1 VSESAPE
8 PSDSPVEY
16 IQHHITNW
24 CLGCDPKTHE
34 PASVIDFSV
43 VFLDTIFFSILI
55 AGLLM
60 WVARRIGKNLSLEN
74 PGRVQNALEAIL
86 DFTHKTIQD
95 IFPRTNPIVGP
106 LAFTIFIW
114 VFMLNFMD
122 LLPVDLLPAAA
133 QWIGSTFFGVPE
145 HEVYFRI
152 VPTANLDTTFALALS
167 VFALIIYYNIKIKGP
182 GGYIKTFLTHPFG
195 IYLAPVNII
204 MTAVEELAKP
214 LSLGLRLFGNMFAGE
229 LLFVLIALLSF
240 SWLVMPVQV
249 VLGFA
254 WSVYHILIITVQAFI
269 FGLLTIVY
277 LALASEEQH

>member
-1 VSESAPE
+1 MSESAA
-8 PSDSPVEY
+8 PSDNPVQY

-24 CLGCDPKTHE
+24 CLGCDPHTHE

-43 VFLDTIFFSILI
+43 IFVDTILFSVLI
-55 AGLLM
+55 ASLLM
-60 WVARRIGKNLSLEN
+60 WVAWKIGKSLSMER
-74 PGRVQNALEAIL
+74 PGGVQNFLEAIL
-86 DFTHKTIQD
+86 EFTHQSIRD

-122 LLPVDLLPAAA
+122 LIPVDLLPAAA
-133 QWIGSTFFGVPE
+133 QWIGSTFFGLPAHDV
-145 HEVYFRI
+145 HLRV

-167 VFALIIYYNIKIKGP
+167 VFALIIYYNIKIKGL
-182 GGYIKTFLTHPFG
+182 GGYIKQFLTHPFG
-195 IYLAPVNII
+195 IYLAPVNVI
-204 MTAVEELAKP
+204 MTTVEELAKP

-240 SWLVMPVQV
+240 SWLVLPVQV
-249 VLGFA
+249 ALGFA

>member
-1 VSESAPE
+1 VSESVPE

-24 CLGCDPKTHE
+24 CLGCNPHTNE
-34 PASVIDFSV
+34 PANIIDFSV
-43 VFLDTIFFSILI
+43 VFFDTLLFSILI

-60 WVARRIGKNLSLEN
+60 WVSWRIGKNLNMEKPGGIQNFLETI
-74 PGRVQNALEAIL
+74 LE
-86 DFTHKTIQD
+86 FTDQSIKD

-133 QWIGSTFFGVPE
+133 QWIGSTFFGVHE
-145 HEVYFRI
+145 HEVYLRV

-182 GGYIKTFLTHPFG
+182 GGYAKTFLTHPFG

-204 MTAVEELAKP
+204 MTTVEELAKP

-240 SWLVMPVQV
+240 SWLVLPVQV
-249 VLGFA
+249 ALGFA

-277 LALASEEQH
+277 LSLASEEQH

>member
-1 VSESAPE
+1 MTASSEPISAN
-8 PSDSPVEY
+8 PVQY

-24 CLGCDPKTHE
+24 CLGCDPHTHE
-34 PASVIDFSV
+34 PADVIDFSV
-43 VFLDTIFFSILI
+43 IFLDTIVFSVLI

-60 WVARRIGKNLSLEN
+60 WIARRIGKNLNMEK
-74 PGRVQNALEAIL
+74 PGGIQNFLEAIL
-86 DFTHKTIQD
+86 EFIHQQIKD

-106 LAFTIFIW
+106 LAFTIMIW

-122 LLPVDLLPAAA
+122 LIPVDLLPAAA
-133 QWIGSTFFGVPE
+133 QWIGSTFFGVPA
-145 HEVYFRI
+145 HDVYLRV

-167 VFALIIYYNIKIKGP
+167 VFALIVYYNIKIKGL
-182 GGYIKTFLTHPFG
+182 GGYIKMFLTHPFG
-195 IYLAPVNII
+195 IYLAPVNVV

-240 SWLVMPVQV
+240 AWFVLPVAIL
-249 VLGFA
+249 LGFA

>member
-1 VSESAPE
+1 VSESAAA
-8 PSDSPVEY
+8 PSDNPVQY

-24 CLGCDPKTHE
+24 CLGCDPHTHE
-34 PASVIDFSV
+34 PANVIDFSV
-43 VFLDTIFFSILI
+43 IFVDTILFSVLL

-60 WVARRIGKNLSLEN
+60 WVAWKIGKNLSMEK
-74 PGRVQNALEAIL
+74 PGGIQNFLEAIL
-86 DFTHKTIQD
+86 EFTHQSIKD

-122 LLPVDLLPAAA
+122 LIPVDLLPAAA
-133 QWIGSTFFGVPE
+133 QWIGSTFFGAEP
-145 HEVYFRI
+145 HHVYLRV

-167 VFALIIYYNIKIKGP
+167 VFTLIVYYNIKIKGL
-182 GGYIKTFLTHPFG
+182 GGYIKQFLTHPFG
-195 IYLAPVNII
+195 IYLAPVNVV
-204 MTAVEELAKP
+204 MTTVEELAKP

-240 SWLVMPVQV
+240 SWAVLPVQV
-249 VLGFA
+249 ALGFA